1 MARTAITLTS
11 IADFASGGN
20 LTGTTGDQA
29 NGMVITNAPIPRV
42 GLIVSS
48 THSSTVIFTIRV
60 AASIATFKRGPFFY
74 PNGSYTV
81 PAAVGSVEGK
91 LALIL
96 DHPAWLDAGDI
107 NINSSDSNLNLCTFY
122 AYTWTPTW
130 NGA

>member
-11 IADFASGGN
+11 ISDFARGGN

-29 NGMVITNAPIPRV
+29 NGMVITDAPIPRV

-60 AASIATFKRGPFFY
+60 VASVSTFEFGPFFY
-74 PNGSYTV
+74 PQGSYTV

-91 LALIL
+91 LALML
-96 DHPAWLDAGDI
+96 DHPAFLDASDI

-122 AYTWTPTW
+122 AYTWMPTW
-130 NGA
+130 PGG